1 MPKAPLPPNE
11 LERLADLQS
20 FDILDTPEE
29 PAFDEIAR
37 IASIIFDMPIALVSL
52 VDEARQYFKARV
64 GLDATETPR
73 DVAFCAHTILESKVM
88 VVEDAREDE
97 RFNDNALVTQDPRIR
112 FYAGAPLV
120 TDAGNRV
127 GTLCLIDI
135 EPRSLTPDQENILQM
150 LANRVISEMKLRRVN
165 LQLRKTRDDVKRLF
179 ATLSDGVVAVNAA
192 GEITFIDDK
201 AVEIFSA
208 DKDKSLGCLWEDVLK
223 LSADSA
229 TVIRE
234 LLADGQSGPVS
245 VLLEHLNTE
254 MEIRKTKV
262 PDSPGENALILSDV
276 TELKKMRAILTAE
289 TIHYGIVGRAPAM
302 RDIGIQIAQ
311 VAPLDIPVMISG
323 ETGTGKD
330 LVANAIHKISPRES
344 GPFVAV
350 NCGALTE
357 SLLSSQLFGHKR
369 GAFTGATDD
378 QQGLFEAGSGGTV
391 FLDEIGDMPMDL
403 QVNLL
408 RVLDNKEVVRL
419 GETKPRSVDFRLVSA
434 SNRDLE
440 QLIREGRF
448 REDLFYRIRG
458 LDIRMPPLRKRRE
471 DIPLLLE
478 HFASIDALMNHTEPP
493 RFTNNA
499 IAVLM
504 RYPWPGN
511 VRQLRSVVSF
521 AVLHSG
527 RSTIRLADLPP
538 EISAEQMA
546 NTEPQPPSS
555 PVTLKPAHA
564 DPKQEILWA
573 LEQAQGNR
581 SQAAKLLEISRA
593 TFYRRMQQLGIDSKN
608 NG

>member
-1 MPKAPLPPNE
+1 MPKAPLPTNE
-11 LERLADLQS
+11 IERLADLQS

-29 PAFDEIAR
+29 QAFDEIAN
-37 IASIIFDMPIALVSL
+37 IASIIFDMPIALISL

-97 RFNDNALVTQDPRIR
+97 RFQDNALVTENPRIR
-112 FYAGAPLV
+112 FYAGAPLI
-120 TDAGNRV
+120 TDAGNRL
-127 GTLCLIDI
+127 GTLCLIDV
-135 EPRSLTPDQENILQM
+135 EPRSLTPSQEHILQM

-165 LQLRKTRDDVKRLF
+165 QQLRKTRDDVKRLF
-179 ATLSDGVVAVNAA
+179 ATLSDGVVAVNAV

-201 AVEIFSA
+201 AAQVFRTD
-208 DKDKSLGCLWEDVLK
+208 DKQALGYSWEEVLK
-223 LSADSA
+223 LSTDSTTA
-229 TVIRE
+229 IQE
-234 LLADGQSGPVS
+234 LLADKQSGSVS
-245 VLLEHLNTE
+245 IHLEHQNTE

-262 PDSPGENALILSDV
+262 LESEDETALILSDV
-276 TELKKMRAILTAE
+276 TELKKMRAILTTE
-289 TIHYGIVGRAPAM
+289 SIHYGIVGRAPVM
-302 RDIGIQIAQ
+302 REVGIQIAQ
-311 VAPLDIPVMISG
+311 VAPLDIPLLISG

-369 GAFTGATDD
+369 GAFTGAIDN

-403 QVNLL
+403 QASLL

-419 GETKPRSVDFRLVSA
+419 GESKPRSVDFRLVSA
-434 SNRDLE
+434 SNRDLQ
-440 QLIREGRF
+440 QLIKDGLF

-478 HFASIDALMNHTEPP
+478 HFARIDALINHVEAP

-511 VRQLRSVVSF
+511 VRQLRSTVSY

-527 RSTIRLADLPP
+527 SSTIKLADLPP
-538 EISAEQMA
+538 EITANPTANAEPETPTTPVRM
-546 NTEPQPPSS
+546 NPPQS
-555 PVTLKPAHA
+555 

-573 LEQAQGNR
+573 LEEVQGNR
-581 SQAAKLLEISRA
+581 SQAAKLLGMSRA
-593 TFYRRMQQLGIDSKN
+593 TFYRRMQQLNIKDI
-608 NG
+608 

>member
-1 MPKAPLPPNE
+1 MPKAPLPANE

-29 PAFDEIAR
+29 QAFDEIAR
-37 IASIIFDMPIALVSL
+37 IASIIFDMPIALISL

-88 VVEDAREDE
+88 VIEDAREDK
-97 RFNDNALVTQDPRIR
+97 RFEDNALVTQDPRIR
-112 FYAGAPLV
+112 FYAGAPLI
-120 TDAGNRV
+120 TDAGNRL
-127 GTLCLIDI
+127 GTLCLIDV
-135 EPRSLTPDQENILQM
+135 EPRTLTPKQENILQM
-150 LANRVISEMKLRRVN
+150 LANRVISEMKLRRAN

-179 ATLSDGVVAVNAA
+179 ATLSDGVVAVNAD

-201 AVEIFSA
+201 AMQIFSIDETKA
-208 DKDKSLGCLWEDVLK
+208 LGCSWEDVLK
-223 LSADSA
+223 LSTDSTTA
-229 TVIRE
+229 IQE
-234 LLADGQSGPVS
+234 LLADKQSRSVS
-245 VLLEHLNTE
+245 VQLEHLNTE
-254 MEIRKTKV
+254 MEIRKTAV
-262 PDSPGENALILSDV
+262 PDSQGEIALIMSDV
-276 TELKKMRAILTAE
+276 TELNKMRAILTSE
-289 TIHYGIVGRAPAM
+289 SIHYGIVGRAPAI
-302 RDIGIQIAQ
+302 REIGIQISQ
-311 VAPLDIPVMISG
+311 VAPLDIPLLISG

-330 LVANAIHKISPRES
+330 LIANAIHKISPRES

-357 SLLSSQLFGHKR
+357 SLLNSQLFGHKR
-369 GAFTGATDD
+369 GAFTGAIND

-391 FLDEIGDMPMDL
+391 FLDEIGDMPIDL
-403 QVNLL
+403 QASLL

-419 GETKPRSVDFRLVSA
+419 GESKPRSVDFRLVSA
-434 SNRDLE
+434 SNRDLQ
-440 QLIREGRF
+440 QLIKDGLF

-478 HFASIDALMNHTEPP
+478 HFARIDALANHTEPP
-493 RFTNNA
+493 HFTNNA

-511 VRQLRSVVSF
+511 VRQLRSTVSF

-538 EISAEQMA
+538 EITAEPIA
-546 NTEPQPPSS
+546 TAEPEVPSKPTRLNPPHS
-555 PVTLKPAHA
+555 

-573 LEQAQGNR
+573 LEEAQGNR
-581 SQAAKLLEISRA
+581 SQAAKLLGISRA
-593 TFYRRMQQLGIDSKN
+593 TFYRRMQQLGI
-608 NG
+608 